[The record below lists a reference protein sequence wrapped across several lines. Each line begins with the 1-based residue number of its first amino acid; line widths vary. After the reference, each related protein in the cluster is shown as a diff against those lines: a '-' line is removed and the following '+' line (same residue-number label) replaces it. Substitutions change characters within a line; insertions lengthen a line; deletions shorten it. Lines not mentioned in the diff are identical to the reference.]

1 MGSARFLLLL
11 PLSALASLPASGQ
24 GRVEGRVTEADS
36 TTVVGALV
44 VVANAKDSSVVKQTI
59 SDLDGNYSIVGLAR
73 GGYIVRATS
82 FARHSRWKRVMVWD
96 GIAVRLDIPIEERVE
111 IGEVKVVSTGVS
123 VSGDTTT
130 YVVERFTSGVEQS
143 LGDVLNRLPGLSVDR
158 DKKSITANGKQ
169 VSRILL
175 EDQDLF
181 QGNTAIPLE
190 NLGAQGLKRID
201 VIDNYSEFD
210 IFNGFRTSNETV
222 LNLGVDDKMKNKVH
236 GRAEGVGGIFGRY
249 GVKNSSLYIGRKS
262 MLSLIAA
269 SNNVGDRLL
278 TFQDIMQFSGGLGAM
293 LADDDPMA
301 RVSRLMGRYS
311 SFVGNRADVRSRR
324 SSMVS
329 LHCITNVGPR
339 LKIQAGGIYGH
350 ENSASANRSDVRY
363 ASGEE
368 FAERNSESNRQNS
381 ALLNL
386 KAQYTPGDD
395 FSIVFSGDA
404 TTAFREKKATNLVGT
419 DTLAHTSKPTATTL
433 SGDLLVAK
441 RLGENVLSLA
451 ATTTWNTTDEPSA
464 FTASYSYFPA
474 EMGLD
479 RNYEYGNQRV
489 DATHSAQLLYLHR
502 LGETY
507 YMRLC
512 VGGELGGQRFKTRL
526 SQEDATARYDN
537 DVSLDTRR
545 WSAHAE
551 AGRDRGDLTF
561 SGRLRYA
568 SLGSSTNLARRLS
581 TPDMRLFAPRLRLRY
596 AFSPLHFLSA
606 EYDVE
611 ADVATASDIAPGSW
625 LKTYKQVQTSNADRI
640 FSTSQRVALTHM
652 LSAPFAGVNVMTMAS
667 FTSTANGL
675 TDGNDLNSHILISE
689 RVDGK
694 TERRLSLTTMTEYKV
709 INIPLN
715 VRANAGYTLAHRP
728 VYNFGAP
735 YDTKSGTVMTM
746 LQLVTFYKSGFN
758 GDVKWQMARNV
769 IKDQPSETDMT
780 TNDIFGTL
788 SWHNER
794 VYASVSSQLNVHT
807 MSGTRTANHFAHG
820 FEVRIELPRSLTLK
834 LSGRDVWHLRRRQ
847 QTTGALSSYGTTSN
861 STQYMPGN
869 IMAGL
874 AFQY

>member
-1 MGSARFLLLL
+1 MDSARFLLLL

-82 FARHSRWKRVMVWD
+82 FARHSKWKRVMVWD
-96 GIAVRLDIPIEERVE
+96 GVTVRLDIPIEERVE

-130 YVVERFTSGVEQS
+130 YVVERFTSGAEQS
-143 LGDVLNRLPGLSVDR
+143 LGDVLDRLPGLSVDR

-175 EDQDLF
+175 EEQDLF

-222 LNLGVDDKMKNKVH
+222 LNLGVDDKMKNKAH
-236 GRAEGVGGIFGRY
+236 GRAEGVGGIFGSY

-311 SFVGNRADVRSRR
+311 PFVGNRADVRSRR

-329 LHCITNVGPR
+329 LHCITNVSPR

-381 ALLNL
+381 ALFNL

-404 TTAFREKKATNLVGT
+404 TTAFREKKAANLVDT

-474 EMGLD
+474 DMGLD
-479 RNYEYGNQRV
+479 RKYEYGNQRA

-507 YMRLC
+507 YLRLS

-545 WSAHAE
+545 WNAHVE

-561 SGRLRYA
+561 SVRLRYV
-568 SLGSSTNLARRLS
+568 SLGASTNLARRLS
-581 TPDMRLFAPRLRLRY
+581 TPNLHLFAPRLRLRY

-625 LKTYKQVQTSNADRI
+625 LKTYKQVQTSSAGRI

-667 FTSTANGL
+667 LTSTANGL
-675 TDGNDLNSHILISE
+675 TDSNDLNSHILVSE

-715 VRANAGYTLAHRP
+715 VRANAGYTLVHRP
-728 VYNFGAP
+728 VYNFGAL

-769 IKDQPSETDMT
+769 LKDQPSETDMT

-794 VYASVSSQLNVHT
+794 VYASVGSQLNVHT
-807 MSGTRTANHFAHG
+807 MSGTRTVNHFAHG

-834 LSGRDVWHLRRRQ
+834 LSGRDVGHLRRRQ